1 MKTLLDY
8 GAATANTW
16 YNIAGL
22 NIKKPAGDFMLS
34 GFGPIQSSS
43 ASAAYKAA
51 QININTTAA
60 SLVGAEDAWGFGPG
74 IPANDSG
81 GTFTILPTR
90 RSTTTMTTYYIN
102 LLSTVAATDLFIMGD
117 RGTFRILFENAHI

>member
-1 MKTLLDY
+1 
-8 GAATANTW
+8 
-16 YNIAGL
+16 
-22 NIKKPAGDFMLS
+22 MLS
-34 GFGPIQSSS
+34 GAGPIQSSS

-74 IPANDSG
+74 VPANDAG

-90 RSTTTMTTYYIN
+90 RSTAAQTTYYIN
-102 LLSTVAATDLFIMGD
+102 ILSSVNATDLFIMGD
-117 RGTFRILFENAHI
+117 RGTFRIIFENAYI